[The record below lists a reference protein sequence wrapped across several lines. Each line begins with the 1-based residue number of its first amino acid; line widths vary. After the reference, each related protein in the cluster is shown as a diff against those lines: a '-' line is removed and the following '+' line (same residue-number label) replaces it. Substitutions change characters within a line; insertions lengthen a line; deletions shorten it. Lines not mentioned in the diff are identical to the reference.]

1 MSLSSDKNCQ
11 SFEMA
16 VYQDPFFIIHWA
28 GIYFSIN
35 LDDLVIKENI
45 KNLPKESNL
54 FCSLSCKIEF
64 PNLNFILTELIQKAK
79 DAVEV
84 KKREDLKMLKEQMED
99 ALKVRT
105 AFLWSRQEV
114 RILKP

>member
-1 MSLSSDKNCQ
+1 M
-11 SFEMA
+11 
-16 VYQDPFFIIHWA
+16 
-28 GIYFSIN
+28 N
-35 LDDLVIKENI
+35 LDDLLIKEDL

-54 FCSLSCKIEF
+54 FFSLSGETQF
-64 PNLNFILTELIQKAK
+64 LNLNFILTELIQKAK

-105 AFLWSRQEV
+105 ALLWSAKKLAFLYGRTHN
-114 RILKP
+114 PSA